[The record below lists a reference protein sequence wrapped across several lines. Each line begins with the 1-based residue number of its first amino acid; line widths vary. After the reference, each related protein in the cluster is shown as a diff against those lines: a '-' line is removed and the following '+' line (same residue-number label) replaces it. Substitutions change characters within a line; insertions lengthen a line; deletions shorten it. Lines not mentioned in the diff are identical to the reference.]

1 MLELGSRIAVLCKIS
16 RLQKSED
23 GGEEER
29 RSMEER
35 EGGGERPV
43 PRESDTLTF
52 GVSPLDWM
60 ARTPK
65 LR

>member
-1 MLELGSRIAVLCKIS
+1 LCKIS
-16 RLQKSED
+16 RLQRSED